1 MTRPRPSAVA
11 FRPDGSS
18 YMVDEVGNPVPDDQ
32 RIVLTAADLAR
43 TVAGYTNAAI
53 AAERQA
59 SSASTAELLQA
70 TADAAA
76 QATAQAMA
84 QPAFDAGVQYAA
96 QAIAKSTRIRRTVER
111 GPDGLI
117 TGIVEVRE
125 PIPSTEERAAN
136 PIGFRPRMT
145 SHRRTP

>member
-18 YMVDEVGNPVPDDQ
+18 YMVDEVGNPVPDGQ

-43 TVAGYTNAAI
+43 TVAGYV

-59 SSASTAELLQA
+59 GSESTAALLQA

-76 QATAQAMA
+76 QATAQA
-84 QPAFDAGVQYAA
+84 AFVAGQRHAVAEVM
-96 QAIAKSTRIRRTVER
+96 AKSRVRRTVER
-111 GPDGLI
+111 DADGKVI
-117 TGIVEVRE
+117 GSIETRE
-125 PIPSTEERAAN
+125 PLPEKPEKPEEPARE
-136 PIGFRPRMT
+136 PMGFRPR
-145 SHRRTP
+145 RPR